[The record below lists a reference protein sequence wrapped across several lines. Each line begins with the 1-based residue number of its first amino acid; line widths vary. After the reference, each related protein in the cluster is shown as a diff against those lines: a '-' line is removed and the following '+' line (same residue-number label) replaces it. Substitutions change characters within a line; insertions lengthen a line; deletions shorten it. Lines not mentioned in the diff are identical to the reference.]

1 MNNGA
6 MINKIKSKYILKY
19 LFNYIGNTSFELK
32 IFIHSK
38 YFQNKLNLTQSYYYK
53 KFLDS
58 LGFNLNKYIYKEED
72 DLALTIDSLTRDYDL
87 FITKN
92 NLNKEKVESVLYEI
106 LNGQN
111 AKNKR
116 KYYINIESPLF
127 EMISKTNDFEKKYI
141 IYISQKIIDGNTSNN
156 VCLSKF
162 DKLNKE
168 NIKYSSILYAFNDI
182 AKIEYLK
189 SLNINYNNI
198 RRLDLRYN
206 GNNIIISDE
215 IIKNKIDILNLFKN
229 LEQLFL
235 KGITFDLLI
244 NAEFKELKEL
254 NLSNNYISNIKQ
266 LEKVKFDAL
275 EKLFLNDNEIS
286 NIKELS
292 ICNFGK
298 LKVLNLSN
306 NYILNIGVL
315 EIVKFDNL
323 EKLYLNHNKIRDIKA
338 LEKCSFKK
346 LKELYLNY
354 NKITGINTLENWNFK
369 NLKILNI
376 SHNQISDINILEKC
390 NFNELEKLDLSYN
403 DISDINVL
411 SKVKFEKLEKLYLNH
426 NQIKFINVLENCN
439 FNQLEKLDLSF
450 NKITNLEVLERI
462 KFHRLEKLYLSK
474 KESTSTYNY
483 FRDDDLNEAKEFI
496 ISFNKLFTKESE
508 K

>member
-229 LEQLFL
+229 L
-235 KGITFDLLI
+235 
-244 NAEFKELKEL
+244 
-254 NLSNNYISNIKQ
+254 
-266 LEKVKFDAL
+266 
-275 EKLFLNDNEIS
+275 
-286 NIKELS
+286 
-292 ICNFGK
+292 
-298 LKVLNLSN
+298 
-306 NYILNIGVL
+306 
-315 EIVKFDNL
+315 
-323 EKLYLNHNKIRDIKA
+323 
-338 LEKCSFKK
+338 
-346 LKELYLNY
+346 
-354 NKITGINTLENWNFK
+354 
-369 NLKILNI
+369 
-376 SHNQISDINILEKC
+376 
-390 NFNELEKLDLSYN
+390 
-403 DISDINVL
+403 
-411 SKVKFEKLEKLYLNH
+411 
-426 NQIKFINVLENCN
+426 
-439 FNQLEKLDLSF
+439 
-450 NKITNLEVLERI
+450 
-462 KFHRLEKLYLSK
+462 
-474 KESTSTYNY
+474 
-483 FRDDDLNEAKEFI
+483 
-496 ISFNKLFTKESE
+496 
-508 K
+508 